1 MAARFFGALV
11 DMFGRHRMTGNRQI
25 DIWAE
30 TEFKHNAQW
39 AKNFYYR
46 TGRFPSGKDVC

>member
-1 MAARFFGALV
+1 MATRFFGALIDV
-11 DMFGRHRMTGNRQI
+11 FGRYQSNGGRDI

-30 TEFKHNAQW
+30 TEFKKNAQW
-39 AKNFYYR
+39 AKNYYYR